1 MIVVDL
7 LLATIC
13 FGAMGEIPKCHP
25 VLIGRE
31 TPVGT
36 YNLTLRLTDQPGY
49 GGDVIQFNE
58 SNDYVY
64 AIHRVW
70 TLNPKQNRLNRIKGP
85 APGRKI
91 TGGCINV
98 MPKVYE
104 ELKTCC
110 INQPLFVK

>member
-13 FGAMGEIPKCHP
+13 FGTPQVCHP

-31 TPVGT
+31 TPKGT
-36 YNLTLRLTDQPGY
+36 YNLTLRITTQPGY
-49 GGDVIQFNE
+49 GGDVIQFHE
-58 SNDYVY
+58 SSDYVY

-70 TLNPKQNRLNRIKGP
+70 TLNPKQNRLSRINGSIS
-85 APGRKI
+85 GRTI

-98 MPKVYE
+98 MPGIYTD
-104 ELKTCC
+104 LKTCC
-110 INQPLFVK
+110 MNQPILIK